1 MKSITRKEILH
12 WENRLSFWCCFTV
25 RQRKKIMKWKGDG
38 GPFSFL
44 LLSPPFF
51 FLSCFFPQT
60 LNEISLKERSHVPT
74 PYLFQK
80 RMVWCTEQLSTIFLQ
95 RQQAGEWLKDV
106 RRETQ
111 ERNDSSSGMCPC
123 LPASAFEAT
132 DTSVSLTLGVGLLGK
147 TLEGNY
153 FISGQLK

>member
-1 MKSITRKEILH
+1 MLLYSQTEEKNHEMKGRWRTIFFFS
-12 WENRLSFWCCFTV
+12 SF
-25 RQRKKIMKWKGDG
+25 
-38 GPFSFL
+38 PL
-44 LLSPPFF
+44 YF
-51 FLSCFFPQT
+51 FLSCFFSQT
-60 LNEISLKERSHVPT
+60 LNEISLKERSHMPT

-95 RQQAGEWLKDV
+95 RQQAGEWLKNV

-132 DTSVSLTLGVGLLGK
+132 DTSVSFTLGVGLLGK

-153 FISGQLK
+153 FISRQLK